1 MRKFAKGFQ
10 HYFLGLSFWT
20 KNSSLLRLSIVPLI
34 LNFIFLVAG
43 FVFSLN
49 RLPELVNKIIS
60 IPEFWYQYILYYAV
74 LLITALSLF
83 LIVFFLTFVL
93 ANLVAFPFNGII
105 AERALKIHEPV
116 SGTTH
121 PALKK
126 AQINFA
132 AMVRRTIVFLIIGVV
147 LAFASLIPGLGI
159 VGAGIGVFLMAYDR
173 LDYGFDHFAWSFN
186 ERREFI
192 KAHFGEFLGFAAG
205 FGLTATIPVINILIQ
220 PGSVVSGAL
229 LVRELAAPSVT
240 RRDSSV
246 ERNHSQTSRGTPP
259 IS

>member
-1 MRKFAKGFQ
+1 MRKFIKGFQ

-20 KNSSLLRLSIVPLI
+20 KNSSLLRLSIIPLI

-49 RLPELVNKIIS
+49 KLPDLVNKIIS
-60 IPEFWYQYILYYAV
+60 TPQLWYQYILYYVV
-74 LLITALSLF
+74 LLVTALSLF

-93 ANLVAFPFNGII
+93 ANLIAFPFNGII
-105 AERALKIHEPV
+105 ADRALKIHEVVPG
-116 SGTTH
+116 SNH
-121 PALKK
+121 PIFKK
-126 AQINFA
+126 ARINMI
-132 AMVRRTIVFLIIGVV
+132 AMVRRTIVFLIIGVILV
-147 LAFASLIPGLGI
+147 FAALIPGLGI
-159 VGAGIGVFLMAYDR
+159 IGAGIGVFLMAYDR
-173 LDYGFDHFAWSFN
+173 LDYGFDHFALTFN

-220 PGSVVSGAL
+220 PGSIVSGAL
-229 LVRELAAPSVT
+229 LVSELHRN
-240 RRDSSV
+240 RRDSPL
-246 ERNHSQTSRGTPP
+246 ERNHSQTSRGTPT